1 MSDSRPPPSPSE
13 HHGRAGSGRG
23 VNRYTEACLLLLLA
37 ERPGH
42 GYELAERLVEV
53 LPLPEVAPD
62 LSSVYRII
70 TELESQGAIRARW
83 TAGSGGGRKFCQ
95 LTDDGW
101 ALLRFWEQRFRAEQE
116 GLARFFDR
124 LKTADGGPIEDP
136 HRTPD
141 APPQT
146 ASAPRRRRS

>member
-1 MSDSRPPPSPSE
+1 MSESRPPPPRSGHP
-13 HHGRAGSGRG
+13 GRAGSGRG

-53 LPLPEVAPD
+53 LPLPELAPD
-62 LSSVYRII
+62 LSSVYRVI
-70 TELESQGAIRARW
+70 TELEGQGAIRSSW

-101 ALLRFWEQRFRAEQE
+101 ALLRFWEQRFRAEQK
-116 GLARFFDR
+116 GLVRFFDR
-124 LKTADGGPIEDP
+124 LTTAGGGRLEDP
-136 HRTPD
+136 RRTPD